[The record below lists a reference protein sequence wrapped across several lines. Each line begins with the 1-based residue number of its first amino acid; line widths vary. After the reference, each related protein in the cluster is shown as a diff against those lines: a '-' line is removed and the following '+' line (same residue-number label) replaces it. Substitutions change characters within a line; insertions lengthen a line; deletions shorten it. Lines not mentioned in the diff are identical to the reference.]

1 MKFESEFKNFD
12 VQASALLGD
21 YNQEGNYVIDAKILD
36 ELKKCIKV
44 ITSYS
49 EWQTLATATV
59 GSFKIDFE
67 IDVEEGQNNLN
78 RASLYVLESA
88 SLGFVSG
95 KLKTLV
101 AQEVLTADNS
111 FFYKLKEVFNLIIAD
126 ESEGKDINNS
136 GLINIITKKTD
147 KQSKYKSLNA
157 PSLELEK
164 QYVMY
169 MISILSSDKGNKNII
184 LQYKQL
190 LEKKG
195 ISKLDKSY
203 FRTAR
208 IILDSLV
215 NASYQNLSEQ
225 DVKRIENL
233 RKDFFKEFAL
243 VKAPTKAPAAKPP
256 KKKKKEEKKK
266 KKDDDKDKGA
276 KTKGSS
282 GGGTGGGSKPNSD
295 KPKTITYYES
305 YSKDGKFEKIKEFL
319 AKKLTNLSK
328 KASKTL
334 ENLKLNKNDVSFDY
348 NIMNQ
353 TNESQKTPPEKNNE
367 ELEL

>member
-12 VQASALLGD
+12 AQASALLGD

-111 FFYKLKEVFNLIIAD
+111 FFYKLKEVFNLIVAD

-136 GLINIITKKTD
+136 GLINIITKKSD
-147 KQSKYKSLNA
+147 KQSKYKSLIE

-169 MISILSSDKGNKNII
+169 MLSILSSDKGNKNII

-195 ISKLDKSY
+195 ISKLDKNY

-215 NASYQNLSEQ
+215 NANYQNLSEQ

-243 VKAPTKAPAAKPP
+243 VKVPTPASTAKPQ

-266 KKDDDKDKGA
+266 DDGKDKGA
-276 KTKGSS
+276 NANGSS
-282 GGGTGGGSKPNSD
+282 GRRSGGGSKAKTE
-295 KPKTITYYES
+295 KPKITTYYES

-319 AKKLTNLSK
+319 AKKLTSLSK

-334 ENLKLNKNDVSFDY
+334 GNFKLKKNDVSFDY

-353 TNESQKTPPEKNNE
+353 TTEAEKTPPEKNND